1 MGHSLEF
8 ILNHPV
14 LSVALFIFI
23 YLIISYEI
31 KNFTKKYKSINCS
44 DLVTKINTNQIVV
57 LDTRE
62 KAEYNAKVQSHLVES
77 INGIETIKGQSLE
90 LLTEMRWEKFYA
102 NQIKAGFNN
111 TITSVAAGS
120 ANQFLQQLSGLI
132 VIWIGAGLVLKLSLI
147 HI

>member
-1 MGHSLEF
+1 MGHSLEV

-44 DLVTKINTNQIVV
+44 DLVTKINESQIVV

-62 KAEYNAKVQSHLVES
+62 KTEYK
-77 INGIETIKGQSLE
+77 KGHISQAILHDVSTTKKIDFDE
-90 LLTEMRWEKFYA
+90 VVVYDKDE
-102 NQIKAGFNN
+102 
-111 TITSVAAGS
+111 ITSVSS
-120 ANQFLQQLSGLI
+120 AEKISKGNSIKVFYLEGGIQSWTENNLP
-132 VIWIGAGLVLKLSLI
+132 LVEGK
-147 HI
+147 